1 MVYQV
6 RVRKK
11 GVIILPKD
19 VREKLDIKENDVLL
33 GEIRGGEL
41 VLRPLKPK
49 IVSVD
54 PKAVE
59 ESLKEEGEA
68 ERRKGEEIFDDSR
81 HRRPNRVLTRR
92 EVPREGQEAD

>member
-1 MVYQV
+1 MVYRV

-11 GVIILPKD
+11 GVVILPKD

-49 IVSVD
+49 IVRVD
-54 PKAVE
+54 PKVLE
-59 ESLKEEGEA
+59 EAIKEEGEA
-68 ERRKGEEIFDDSR
+68 EKWKEEEIFND
-81 HRRPNRVLTRR
+81 T
-92 EVPREGQEAD
+92 

>member
-1 MVYQV
+1 MVYRV

-49 IVSVD
+49 IVRVD
-54 PKAVE
+54 PKVVE
-59 ESLKEEGEA
+59 EALKEEGEA
-68 ERRKGEEIFDDSR
+68 ERRKEEEMFDDS
-81 HRRPNRVLTRR
+81 
-92 EVPREGQEAD
+92 